1 MQLAPTGPEPNGGER
16 FTVPFLGPPPLLL
29 WLPGPRGRPQS
40 HLVQHGE
47 GPSRKAYFKILL
59 PTADRYKS
67 VLKLIIF
74 KDSQRHYF
82 LLAFWGSSSV
92 FAGTEDFFQT
102 LVRADY
108 YMVRRAKSREVWLS
122 KPHGQCIMDPA
133 DLECNFQNGTVE
145 LWVDFQIVSVKWN
158 WNFWQGF
165 LPGTL
170 IDQEMRYNISWV

>member
-1 MQLAPTGPEPNGGER
+1 MGER
-16 FTVPFLGPPPLLL
+16 DSQFLF
-29 WLPGPRGRPQS
+29 WDR
-40 HLVQHGE
+40 HLYFFDFQDHGVDRN
-47 GPSRKAYFKILL
+47 PIWFNMVRDPVAKLTSRYYFQRQIGTNL
-59 PTADRYKS
+59 
-67 VLKLIIF
+67 LKLIIF